1 MGVKFCMQLEVG
13 AVTEGK
19 VTGITKFGAF
29 VEIEKGVT
37 GLVHISEISKSFVVD
52 VSKILKCG
60 DLVKVK
66 VLSFENNKLSLSIKQ
81 VENNSEILDDGE
93 KLEKIE
99 TVKNKQ
105 ESVVKKQ
112 QMPLTFEEML
122 AKFKKTSEEKMSD
135 IRKNLEGKRSSYS
148 RKR

>member
-1 MGVKFCMQLEVG
+1 MQLEVG

-37 GLVHISEISKSFVVD
+37 GLVHISEISKSFIVD

-81 VENNSEILDDGE
+81 VEGGNENLRKGVEE
-93 KLEKIE
+93 KVEKKE
-99 TVKNKQ
+99 QQLKNKK
-105 ESVVKKQ
+105 EASTKKQ
-112 QMPLTFEEML
+112 LPLSFEEML

>member
-1 MGVKFCMQLEVG
+1 MQLEVG

-60 DLVKVK
+60 DIVRVK

-81 VENNSEILDDGE
+81 VEGE
-93 KLEKIE
+93 NENLKKYVEEKVE
-99 TVKNKQ
+99 KKEQQVKNKK
-105 ESVVKKQ
+105 EVAAKKQ
-112 QMPLTFEEML
+112 LPLSFEEML